1 MTDAVTGTVAKPF
14 NTLLQRYREGEPVAI
29 DADLTPLDFQHLVK
43 RGFISFPFSKKR
55 RASR

>member
-14 NTLLQRYREGEPVAI
+14 NTLLQRYREGEPVGA
-29 DADLTPLDFQHLVK
+29 DADLAPLDFQYLVK

-55 RASR
+55 RALR

>member
-1 MTDAVTGTVAKPF
+1 MTEAVSGTVAKPF
-14 NTLLQRYREGEPVAI
+14 NTLLQRYREGEPVGA
-29 DADLTPLDFQHLVK
+29 DAYLAPLDFQHLVK